1 MLRLTQFGYN
11 TTVAIWLLPIFALAA
26 YGNAT
31 STGSASDLYAIV
43 AAVSL
48 VLLAF
53 HAVAAWNSS
62 GQTASSTEARQR
74 VQSTHPDDAA
84 VVSFEN
90 LSAWKWA
97 ICLLVSIL
105 AVVSAGIHYGINRSS
120 EGGVATFMLFYA
132 FIDLAVAWVAF
143 SQFWAIKKGQI
154 VQLTNKAADSMFQ
167 H

>member
-26 YGNAT
+26 YGNAST
-31 STGSASDLYAIV
+31 TGSISDFYAIG
-43 AAVSL
+43 AAISL

-53 HAVAAWNSS
+53 HAIAAWNSS
-62 GQTASSTEARQR
+62 GQTASATEAHQR
-74 VQSTHPDDAA
+74 VQSKHPDDAA

-105 AVVSAGIHYGINRSS
+105 AVVSAGIHYSINRSS
-120 EGGVATFMLFYA
+120 EGA
-132 FIDLAVAWVAF
+132 LA
-143 SQFWAIKKGQI
+143 
-154 VQLTNKAADSMFQ
+154 
-167 H
+167 